1 MLCTVCC
8 ALSVAYCQTVSCAL
22 HIACCTQCALPH
34 CTLCM
39 LHSACILTFYTVSC
53 ATYTDCVLCVLYTAC
68 WILHTA
74 YTAHTVFSTAHC
86 VLCTVPGSVPR
97 GACLEERKL
106 PRGCQE
112 AALRWLCPGRPG
124 QPARPGSQSV
134 RFPRVNTP
142 PVGCAFDRVGGN
154 YWLFRWP
161 GRGESGQLFPNQFPK
176 LLSKLATSDM
186 ELQGA
191 GVANSLDLL
200 HLV

>member
-1 MLCTVCC
+1 MHCLLRTAKLCPAHCILPAARSVHCRTV
-8 ALSVAYCQTVSCAL
+8 
-22 HIACCTQCALPH
+22 
-34 CTLCM
+34 
-39 LHSACILTFYTVSC
+39 HSACCILHASLL
-53 ATYTDCVLCVLYTAC
+53 YTDCVLCVLYTAC

-142 PVGCAFDRVGGN
+142 PLGCAFDRVGGN

>member
-1 MLCTVCC
+1 
-8 ALSVAYCQTVSCAL
+8 
-22 HIACCTQCALPH
+22 
-34 CTLCM
+34 M

-74 YTAHTVFSTAHC
+74 YTAHTVFSTAHS

-142 PVGCAFDRVGGN
+142 PLGCAFDVQMAGSGRVGPAFSKSVSQTASETGN
-154 YWLFRWP
+154 FRY
-161 GRGESGQLFPNQFPK
+161 GI
-176 LLSKLATSDM
+176 
-186 ELQGA
+186 A
-191 GVANSLDLL
+191 GSRCREYP
-200 HLV
+200 

>member
-1 MLCTVCC
+1 MHCLLRTSKLCPAHCILPAARSVHCRTV
-8 ALSVAYCQTVSCAL
+8 
-22 HIACCTQCALPH
+22 
-34 CTLCM
+34 
-39 LHSACILTFYTVSC
+39 HSACCILHASLLSTLCPVRRILTVY
-53 ATYTDCVLCVLYTAC
+53 CVYC
-68 WILHTA
+68 ILRAGSHTA

-142 PVGCAFDRVGGN
+142 PLGCVFDRVGGN

-161 GRGESGQLFPNQFPK
+161 GRGESGQPFPNQFPK

-191 GVANSLDLL
+191 GVASILDLL
-200 HLV
+200 HLI